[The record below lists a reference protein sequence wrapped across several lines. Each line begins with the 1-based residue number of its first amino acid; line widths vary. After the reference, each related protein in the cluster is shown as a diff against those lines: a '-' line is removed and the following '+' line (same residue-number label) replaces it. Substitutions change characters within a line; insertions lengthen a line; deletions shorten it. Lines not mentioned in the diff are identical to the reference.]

1 MINSLCTASFC
12 KVFYAGRSF
21 TAIPAKRNVKQL
33 QKDEQRLKSLSLKSL
48 HDGSAPLTRFGIRVL
63 PHGQKP
69 TTHEHSDAEMLL
81 KLQKGN
87 EVSCCAQGS
96 TTNDMQNISEKKS
109 GPLDVEVEETA
120 EKTKSLFSTAKLS
133 KKL

>member
-1 MINSLCTASFC
+1 
-12 KVFYAGRSF
+12 VFYAGRSF

-33 QKDEQRLKSLSLKSL
+33 QKDEQRLKSLSLKGPR
-48 HDGSAPLTRFGIRVL
+48 DGSAPLTRFGITVL
-63 PHGQKP
+63 PHVQKP
-69 TTHEHSDAEMLL
+69 TTHEHSDAERLL

-87 EVSCCAQGS
+87 EMPCCAQGS

-109 GPLDVEVEETA
+109 GPLDVKVEGTA
-120 EKTKSLFSTAKLS
+120 EKMKSLVSTAKPS